1 MSSIIEN
8 VVKSRREVAAAKIAK
23 AQEKDLKAFAVKSF
37 GKAVDFSAL
46 DKNASAALIESKR
59 SEWENRQEGRKCP
72 VCGRFHSHS
81 LSRPAKTEKGENVIP
96 RDGEVLSKDG
106 KSLVLESHYCADCLQ
121 ELTSVSDSWM
131 EYTKALA
138 GDYAPQ
144 NAQWLRRDLDHI
156 YAERDSRGISSRD
169 GNITKISHTLIGL
182 YDSLN
187 DAQKE
192 DFWKNVQAAIVSN
205 KEKPSEEGF
214 TAFLESNK

>member
-1 MSSIIEN
+1 MSIIEN
-8 VVKSRREVAAAKIAK
+8 VTKSRRANFAAKVAK
-23 AQEKDLKAFAVKSF
+23 AQEKDLKAFAIKAF
-37 GKAVDFSAL
+37 GKSVDFSTLPKDA
-46 DKNASAALIESKR
+46 AAALIETR
-59 SEWENRQEGRKCP
+59 RAEWEGKQDGRKCP
-72 VCGRFHSHS
+72 VCGCFHSHS

-96 RDGEVLSKDG
+96 REGEVLSKDG
-106 KSLVLESHYCADCLQ
+106 KTLVLESAYCADCLQ
-121 ELTSVSDSWM
+121 ELTLVSDKWN
-131 EYTKALA
+131 EYAKALA

-144 NAQWLRRDLDHI
+144 NAQWLRKDLDYL
-156 YAERDSRGISSRD
+156 YAERDTRGISTRD

-187 DAQKE
+187 DAQKA